1 MQKLFLLTFT
11 LITPLSAFSN
21 DHAKVTDLSWLTGRW
36 DGQMG
41 SKVREENW
49 SLPQAGTIAS
59 LVRQTDPDGMDT
71 LELVYIEEAEETLIL
86 YIQQWDAGFES
97 RTPTAQK
104 MTMNEITEN
113 SVTFKAVGEGGL
125 AQLRYSRPSIDAFQ
139 IDVVTAGGQEFTIKL
154 SPQTRYIASGKP
166 STPRSSLL

>member
-113 SVTFKAVGEGGL
+113 SVTFIAVDDGGL
-125 AQLRYSRPSIDAFQ
+125 ALLKYSKPTENTFQ
-139 IDVVTAGGQEFTIKL
+139 IDVVAKTNQDFTIKL
-154 SPQTRYIASGKP
+154 SPQTQ
-166 STPRSSLL
+166 